1 MTNSSKFTE
10 ELKNND
16 NYEQIFKHIQ
26 LHALDLLEE
35 NYCKEIFSAKIT
47 NFNDENIKDFIVKY
61 KNIDDNIV
69 TRKIKIQKNYIKTKI
84 SKGVLDRQNIKPFGK
99 ALDGNNQPTLD
110 KLISISK
117 PIQIKKANI
126 QTIIK
131 ENKNLKVKPE
141 KYVPPKSSN
150 LSKPIKFNKY
160 IPPSRKEGFSM
171 PKLPQFKIKI
181 TNIGYDFTEEDI
193 GNLCSNYG
201 EVLNVYIPTF
211 RGGKNDGKNKG
222 FALVKFKNLN
232 DMNNCLQNVN
242 EMRYEGMILKANK
255 C

>member
-10 ELKNND
+10 ELKAID
-16 NYEQIFKHIQ
+16 NYEQILKHTQ
-26 LHALDLLEE
+26 LYAFDLLEE
-35 NYCKEIFSAKIT
+35 NYCKEIFSAEIT
-47 NFNDENIKDFIVKY
+47 NFDEDNIKNFILKY

-69 TRKIKIQKNYIKTKI
+69 TRKIKLKKSFIKTKI
-84 SKGVLDRQNIKPFGK
+84 SKGVLERQKIKPFGK

-110 KLISISK
+110 QLMSISK
-117 PIQIKKANI
+117 PIPIKNANI
-126 QTIIK
+126 ETIIK
-131 ENKNLKVKPE
+131 ENKNLKVKPK
-141 KYVPPKSSN
+141 KYIPPKASN

-160 IPPSRKEGFSM
+160 VPPSQKEGFSA

-181 TNIGYDFTEEDI
+181 TNIGFDFTEEEI
-193 GNLCSNYG
+193 GDLCGNYG
-201 EVLNVYIPTF
+201 DVLNVYIPTF